1 MAEQTKKPTG
11 LSFKRNGNKLTVTW
25 KIGDKDY
32 GDGQTFQYRINNG
45 KWTAVAVGT
54 GTTGKT
60 IAIDLSNYYPNTWR
74 HLDVIHVRIRGKRRP
89 HDGKTPT
96 VSEWATKDYLPQLP
110 NKPKLT
116 AEFSA
121 SENNACTFTYS
132 VDSSASAAR
141 WYTNV
146 QRQTVLVEAS
156 NVTAGAD
163 IKGWK
168 DYTGSATITED
179 SSVINRGI
187 SYTRWFRVRARG
199 PKGFT
204 AWTYAKH
211 IYAVPFQTKDVEA
224 SANQTDAGGYL
235 CTATWKTPRDASHP
249 VDAINVQY
257 TFANPETGMTC
268 PDGASWTDA
277 QTLAYKDG
285 SDAAAFSIDN
295 VVGTDQCLFV
305 RINTVHDRNT
315 TYGQAALAAV
325 GALATPTGLSVNI
338 DQDTHRATITATNA
352 SQVND
357 SFLVVRYRTADNPD
371 GFNIGIIP
379 HGQTSVT
386 VQCPAFS
393 AASDVHFSVFAA
405 VGTYT
410 ATTRADGTTSYAVE
424 SVMESVALEYGGSIP
439 AAPSNVVLSQTA
451 TAGTIRVVWDW
462 AWDEATSAE
471 LSWADHEDAWES
483 TDEPDTY
490 MIANTHASAWNIS
503 GLETGKVWYV
513 RVRLASGSGDSETF
527 GAYSDTVSIDLSS
540 APSIPILTLS
550 SAVITE
556 GGSFVASW
564 AFTSTDGTGQA
575 SAEVAEVVGTTYT
588 ILAEIG
594 GAQNV
599 SIDGTGWQSGES
611 HLLAVRV
618 TSESGKQ
625 SAWSDA
631 VAVTVAEPL
640 EIAIASTSL
649 VEQTETVDGEERTI
663 LALTEIPLSVT
674 VTGAGEG
681 GTTRVVIERAEDYH
695 IDRPDESTF
704 NGFEGETIAIY
715 SQTGESAITISN
727 DDLIGHLDD
736 GASYRLIATVQDGL
750 GQSAEVSQEFEVHWT
765 HQALAPTATV
775 TMDNSNMVAQLTPT
789 APTGAANTDVCDIY
803 RLSAD
808 RPELIY
814 PDAVFG
820 TTYVDPYPTLGE
832 MGGYRFVL
840 RTANGDYITA
850 DNTLAW
856 TDVSASLDAPENIID
871 FGTGRALLEFN
882 TDLSH
887 AWAKDFKETKYLGGS
902 IQGDWNPAVSR
913 TGTINTV
920 VTADNTETIEIM
932 RRLATYAGI
941 CHVRT
946 KDGSSYAADVQVSES
961 YAQDSAHKIISYN
974 LSVTRVDSDGYD
986 GMTLAEWEAA
996 NGLE

>member
-1 MAEQTKKPTG
+1 
-11 LSFKRNGNKLTVTW
+11 
-25 KIGDKDY
+25 
-32 GDGQTFQYRINNG
+32 
-45 KWTAVAVGT
+45 
-54 GTTGKT
+54 
-60 IAIDLSNYYPNTWR
+60 
-74 HLDVIHVRIRGKRRP
+74 
-89 HDGKTPT
+89 
-96 VSEWATKDYLPQLP
+96 
-110 NKPKLT
+110 
-116 AEFSA
+116 
-121 SENNACTFTYS
+121 
-132 VDSSASAAR
+132 
-141 WYTNV
+141 
-146 QRQTVLVEAS
+146 
-156 NVTAGAD
+156 
-163 IKGWK
+163 
-168 DYTGSATITED
+168 
-179 SSVINRGI
+179 
-187 SYTRWFRVRARG
+187 
-199 PKGFT
+199 
-204 AWTYAKH
+204 
-211 IYAVPFQTKDVEA
+211 
-224 SANQTDAGGYL
+224 
-235 CTATWKTPRDASHP
+235 
-249 VDAINVQY
+249 
-257 TFANPETGMTC
+257 
-268 PDGASWTDA
+268 
-277 QTLAYKDG
+277 
-285 SDAAAFSIDN
+285 
-295 VVGTDQCLFV
+295 
-305 RINTVHDRNT
+305 
-315 TYGQAALAAV
+315 
-325 GALATPTGLSVNI
+325 
-338 DQDTHRATITATNA
+338 
-352 SQVND
+352 
-357 SFLVVRYRTADNPD
+357 
-371 GFNIGIIP
+371 
-379 HGQTSVT
+379 
-386 VQCPAFS
+386 
-393 AASDVHFSVFAA
+393 
-405 VGTYT
+405 
-410 ATTRADGTTSYAVE
+410 
-424 SVMESVALEYGGSIP
+424 MESVALEYGGSIP
-439 AAPSNVVLSQTA
+439 AAPSNVILSQTA
-451 TAGTIRVVWDW
+451 TASTIRVVWDW

-490 MIANTHASAWNIS
+490 TINNTHASAWNIS

-540 APSIPILTLS
+540 APSIPILVLS

-556 GGSFVASW
+556 GGSVVASW

-575 SAEVAEVVGTTYT
+575 SAEVAEVVGTTYSV
-588 ILAEIG
+588 LAEVG

-599 SIDGTGWQSGES
+599 SIDGADWQSGES

-640 EIAIASTSL
+640 EIAITSTSL

-681 GTTRVVIERAEDYH
+681 GTTRVIIERAEDYH

-715 SQTGESAITISN
+715 SQTGESTITISN

-736 GASYRLIATVQDGL
+736 GARYRLIATVQDGL
-750 GQSAEVSQEFEVHWT
+750 GQSAEAVLDFEVAWA
-765 HQALAPTATV
+765 HQALAPNASV
-775 TMDNSNMVAQLTPT
+775 VMDSVNMIAELTPT

-808 RPELIY
+808 RPTLIY
-814 PDAVFG
+814 PNAEFG

-840 RTANGDYITA
+840 RTANGDYITTE
-850 DNTLAW
+850 DTLAW
-856 TDVSASLDAPENIID
+856 TDISASLDTPENIID

-913 TGTINTV
+913 TGTLNAV
-920 VTADNTETIEIM
+920 VTADNTDTVEIM
-932 RRLATYAGI
+932 RRLATYAGV

-961 YAQDSAHKIISYN
+961 YAQDSAHKVVSYN

-986 GMTLAEWEAA
+986 GMTLAEWRAA

>member
-132 VDSSASAAR
+132 VDSSATATK

-211 IYAVPFQTKDVEA
+211 IYAVPFQTKGVEA

-235 CTATWKTPRDASHP
+235 CTATWTTPRDASHP

-257 TFANPETGMTC
+257 TFATPETGMTC

-277 QTLAYKDG
+277 QTLAYKNG

-315 TYGQAALAAV
+315 TYGQATLAAV
-325 GALATPTGLSVNI
+325 GALTAPTGLSVSI
-338 DQDTHRATITATNA
+338 DQSTHRATVTATNA
-352 SQVND
+352 SQVLD
-357 SFLVVRYRTADNPD
+357 SFLVVRYRTADDPD

-379 HGQTSVT
+379 HGQTAVT
-386 VQCPAFS
+386 VQCPAFT

-424 SVMESVALEYGGSIP
+424 TVMESSALEYGGSIP
-439 AAPSNVVLSQTA
+439 AAPSSVTLCLIGLGRKRLPQSCHGQTTRTLGRARTSQT
-451 TAGTIRVVWDW
+451 
-462 AWDEATSAE
+462 
-471 LSWADHEDAWES
+471 
-483 TDEPDTY
+483 
-490 MIANTHASAWNIS
+490 
-503 GLETGKVWYV
+503 
-513 RVRLASGSGDSETF
+513 
-527 GAYSDTVSIDLSS
+527 
-540 APSIPILTLS
+540 
-550 SAVITE
+550 
-556 GGSFVASW
+556 
-564 AFTSTDGTGQA
+564 
-575 SAEVAEVVGTTYT
+575 
-588 ILAEIG
+588 
-594 GAQNV
+594 
-599 SIDGTGWQSGES
+599 
-611 HLLAVRV
+611 
-618 TSESGKQ
+618 
-625 SAWSDA
+625 
-631 VAVTVAEPL
+631 
-640 EIAIASTSL
+640 
-649 VEQTETVDGEERTI
+649 
-663 LALTEIPLSVT
+663 
-674 VTGAGEG
+674 
-681 GTTRVVIERAEDYH
+681 
-695 IDRPDESTF
+695 
-704 NGFEGETIAIY
+704 
-715 SQTGESAITISN
+715 
-727 DDLIGHLDD
+727 
-736 GASYRLIATVQDGL
+736 
-750 GQSAEVSQEFEVHWT
+750 
-765 HQALAPTATV
+765 PT
-775 TMDNSNMVAQLTPT
+775 
-789 APTGAANTDVCDIY
+789 
-803 RLSAD
+803 
-808 RPELIY
+808 
-814 PDAVFG
+814 
-820 TTYVDPYPTLGE
+820 
-832 MGGYRFVL
+832 
-840 RTANGDYITA
+840 
-850 DNTLAW
+850 
-856 TDVSASLDAPENIID
+856 
-871 FGTGRALLEFN
+871 
-882 TDLSH
+882 
-887 AWAKDFKETKYLGGS
+887 
-902 IQGDWNPAVSR
+902 
-913 TGTINTV
+913 
-920 VTADNTETIEIM
+920 
-932 RRLATYAGI
+932 
-941 CHVRT
+941 
-946 KDGSSYAADVQVSES
+946 
-961 YAQDSAHKIISYN
+961 
-974 LSVTRVDSDGYD
+974 
-986 GMTLAEWEAA
+986 
-996 NGLE
+996 